1 MTVSQLV
8 AFTACACL
16 QAFAFFR
23 WKLASP
29 AEKEGYWK
37 FYGRF
42 TALAFVSRS
51 PTSFKNRSLNPLHFS
66 SVTGALSYGMR
77 MHKLAV
83 FYQCGIVVC
92 SSSIE
97 VA

>member
-1 MTVSQLV
+1 MTILQLL
-8 AFTACACL
+8 AFAVCACL

-23 WKLASP
+23 WRLASD

-42 TALAFVSRS
+42 TSLAFVSRS
-51 PTSFKNRSLNPLHFS
+51 PTLFKNRSLNSLHLS

-83 FYQCGIVVC
+83 FYQC
-92 SSSIE
+92 
-97 VA
+97 AL

>member
-1 MTVSQLV
+1 VTVSQLV
-8 AFTACACL
+8 AFTACAFL

-23 WKLASP
+23 WKLASA

-51 PTSFKNRSLNPLHFS
+51 PTSCKSRSLNSLHFN

-83 FYQCGIVVC
+83 FYQCGVEARSSLVC
-92 SSSIE
+92 